1 MNLEYILNEIPN
13 ILNESF
19 SQYIQGSFRVLCQ
32 GGQHLNHTVVM
43 PIILIQKRTEKRSW
57 SPLQVEKLKTEVSK
71 RGHVQQRKTKEKIVA
86 MKRTQDL
93 ERQVDHTNQLHNLPL
108 RFLFLSFF
116 KKNFILQCVFLFAR
130 LRSWSRS
137 SNLETQTPFR
147 PSSTLLP
154 TLTNKMRRLLPAAS
168 TLYWSAE
175 FSTWRRSWRATR
187 RRPNAACGPWSNS
200 SSGSR

>member
-1 MNLEYILNEIPN
+1 MNLSFNIFKVHSEFYVKVAN
-13 ILNESF
+13 ILIILWSCLF
-19 SQYIQGSFRVLCQ
+19 
-32 GGQHLNHTVVM
+32 
-43 PIILIQKRTEKRSW
+43 ILIQKRRTEKRSW
-57 SPLQVEKLKTEVSK
+57 SPLQVEKLKTQVSK
-71 RGHVQQRKTKEKIVA
+71 RGYDQQRKTKEKIVA

-108 RFLFLSFF
+108 WFLFLFFFSF
-116 KKNFILQCVFLFAR
+116 LQCVFLFTR

-154 TLTNKMRRLLPAAS
+154 TLTSKTRRLLPAAS

-175 FSTWRRSWRATR
+175 FSTWRRSWRGTR
-187 RRPNAACGPWSNS
+187 RRPNAACGRWSNS